1 MLKGLPPLCGSRKK
15 ADMSEFDLEE
25 LAEELADFAPAR
37 KKQTTY
43 TPREERIIAGFEDIE
58 RFYEEQGRLPLHGE
72 HRDIFERL
80 YAVRLDRL
88 RAQEDCRTLLSSFD
102 KHGLLDRAAEAAPEE
117 DELNPDDLMAELS
130 GLGEGDDITQLRH
143 VRSAEEKRAA
153 EDIARRDKCH
163 DFEKFQPLF
172 KQVKDELASGT
183 RVTRP
188 FELKAEI
195 RPGAFF
201 IVGGLISYVAE
212 MGDIFTNPQGRTDA
226 RLRVIFDNGTE
237 SGMLMRSLQRQLNDD
252 EAGRR
257 ITEPVAGPLFADKAE
272 DGETEAGTIY
282 VLRSK
287 SDHPAVAERREVIHK
302 IGVTSGAVETRI
314 AGAEKSSTYL
324 LAGVDVVATYKVY
337 GVNCQK
343 LESLIHK
350 VFAAAQINL
359 SIPDRFGHMVRP
371 REWFLVPVHV
381 IDEAVQRIRDRSI
394 VNYQYDP
401 KTGRL
406 ALTQN

>member
-1 MLKGLPPLCGSRKK
+1 
-15 ADMSEFDLEE
+15 MSEHDLDE
-25 LAEELADFAPAR
+25 LAGELADFAPA
-37 KKQTTY
+37 KKKHSTY

-58 RFYEEQGRLPLHGE
+58 RFFEEHGRLPEHGE
-72 HRDIFERL
+72 GKDIFERL

-88 RAQEDCRTLLSSFD
+88 RALVECRTLLASFD
-102 KHGLLDRAAEAAPEE
+102 KHGLLDRVEVAPAE
-117 DELNPDDLMAELS
+117 DELDADALVAELA

-143 VRSAEEKRAA
+143 VRSAEDKRAA
-153 EDIARRDKCH
+153 EEIARRERCA
-163 DFEKFQPLF
+163 DFAKFEPLF
-172 KQVKDELASGT
+172 KQVKEELANGT

-201 IVGGLISYVAE
+201 IVGGLITYVAE
-212 MGDIFTNPQGRTDA
+212 IGEIFTNPQGRTDA

-237 SGMLMRSLQRQLNDD
+237 SGMLMRSLQRQLNED

-257 ITEPVAGPLFADKAE
+257 ISDPAPGPLFADRAN
-272 DGETEAGTIY
+272 DGETESGTIY

-287 SDHPAVAERREVIHK
+287 SDHPVVAEHRQVMHK
-302 IGVTSGAVETRI
+302 IGVTSGTVEARI

-324 LAGVDVVATYKVY
+324 LAGVEVIATYKVY

-359 SIPDRFGHMVRP
+359 SIPDRFGHLVKP
-371 REWFLVPVHV
+371 REWFLVPLSV
-381 IDEAVQRIRDRSI
+381 IDEAVQRIRDKSI
-394 VNYQYDP
+394 LSYRYDP
-401 KTGRL
+401 TAGRL
-406 ALTQN
+406 TAA